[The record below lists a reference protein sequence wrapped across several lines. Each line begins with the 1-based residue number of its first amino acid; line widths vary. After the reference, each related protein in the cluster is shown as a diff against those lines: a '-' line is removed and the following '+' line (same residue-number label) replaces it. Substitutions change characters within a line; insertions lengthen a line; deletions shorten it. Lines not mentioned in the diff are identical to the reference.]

1 MGTLAVI
8 VCGIIGTVSAARK
21 NFVPCWI
28 FLVNLSFSLYLAIFL
43 SPLVIPLLDIPGL
56 SAGCR
61 NAIAAGAL
69 FILLEVALTKIAD
82 QVVPNPDENMPLPAL
97 PAKII
102 SLCAGFFSGALI
114 AALILFCL
122 VQTGAAA
129 NADFRKNC
137 RDASGKTIL
146 ILVQTMDILSG
157 QWRDSAKAPAMRLLG
172 ITADDSEAAPPAAA
186 DGKAGK
192 TPADAKAGK
201 AGPAEGKKDA
211 RPGTKRSRNRS
222 NRQ

>member
-1 MGTLAVI
+1 MRHKFRWDKKYLYW
-8 VCGIIGTVSAARK
+8 GITAFCV
-21 NFVPCWI
+21 
-28 FLVNLSFSLYLAIFL
+28 
-43 SPLVIPLLDIPGL
+43 
-56 SAGCR
+56 
-61 NAIAAGAL
+61 
-69 FILLEVALTKIAD
+69 
-82 QVVPNPDENMPLPAL
+82 
-97 PAKII
+97 
-102 SLCAGFFSGALI
+102 I

-157 QWRDSAKAPAMRLLG
+157 QWRDSAKAPAIRLLG